1 MRTYDVV
8 IVGGGVVG
16 CAIARRLSL
25 TRATVALLEAASD
38 VGEGAS
44 KGNSGIASCG
54 AETTPGTLESQL
66 ILGSADAWEA
76 LCAAL
81 DTPFE
86 RIGGLNVAL
95 TAEEEERL
103 PAMLAEAKANG
114 VPAEIVS
121 GADARRLEPLL
132 TPAARAALHVPGDG
146 IIDPIRLTIGYA
158 ELAARNNAE
167 ILRATRVTGAR
178 REGDRLTVLET
189 TAGPVGA
196 RWVVN
201 AAGVEADTVAAFAGG
216 AALSS
221 WPRHGQAW
229 LLDRELGRH
238 FRKIVGGIPDEVTRG
253 VYVTPTTNRSVL
265 VGPTARN
272 HEDRDDRRTDG
283 ETLDAIMERGRRLVP
298 SIAREHAIKVFAAN
312 RPAGDPVYRVERDAT
327 VANLVHA
334 AAIRSTGVSSSPAVA
349 EHVRALLHD
358 AGAPVGEDRPDA
370 ILAIQPLPRLLGHT
384 RPEELVALDPR
395 YGQVICACEQVTAAE
410 IAAAFAM
417 RVPPRTLDAV
427 RKRTRATGGRCQ
439 GAYCQAGV
447 SLLCSAYGGLRPED
461 VWPA

>member
-8 IVGGGVVG
+8 IVGGGVIG

-44 KGNSGIASCG
+44 KGNSGIATCG
-54 AETTPGTLESQL
+54 AETAPGTLESQL
-66 ILGSADAWEA
+66 ILASADGWEA

-86 RIGGLNVAL
+86 RIGTLSLAL
-95 TAEEEERL
+95 TAEEEARL
-103 PAMLAEAKANG
+103 PAMLAEARENG
-114 VPAEIVS
+114 VAAEIVP
-121 GADARRLEPLL
+121 GPEARRLEPLV
-132 TPAARAALHVPGDG
+132 TPDVRAALHVPGDG

-158 ELAARNNAE
+158 ELAARNDAT
-167 ILRATRVTGAR
+167 ILRSTQVTGFARDGERLTRV
-178 REGDRLTVLET
+178 ET

-196 RWVVN
+196 RFVVN
-201 AAGVEADTVAAFAGG
+201 AAGVEADTVAGLAGG
-216 AALSS
+216 AALQS
-221 WPRHGQAW
+221 WPRLGQAW
-229 LLDRELGRH
+229 LLDRELGRQ
-238 FRKIVGGIPDEVTRG
+238 FAKVVGGIPDEVTRG

-265 VGPTARN
+265 VGPTALN
-272 HEDRDDRRTDG
+272 HEDRDDRRTDA
-283 ETLDAIMERGRRLVP
+283 ETLDGIMERGRRLVP
-298 SIAREHAIKVFAAN
+298 AISPDRAIKVFAAN

-349 EHVRALLHD
+349 ELVRDLLEE
-358 AGAPVGEDRPDA
+358 AGAPVDGDRPDA
-370 ILAIQPLPRLLGHT
+370 TLALVPMPRLLGHPQ
-384 RPEELVALDPR
+384 PEKLFALDPR

-410 IAAAFAM
+410 IAGAFAM

-439 GAYCQAGV
+439 GAFCMAGV
-447 SLLCSAYGGLRPED
+447 SFLCSAYGGLRPGEL
-461 VWPA
+461 WPS

>member
-44 KGNSGIASCG
+44 KGNSGIATCG
-54 AETTPGTLESQL
+54 AETTPGTLESEL
-66 ILGSADAWEA
+66 ILASAHGWEA

-86 RIGGLNVAL
+86 RIGTLSLAL
-95 TAEEEERL
+95 TADEEARL
-103 PAMLAEAKANG
+103 PHMLAEAKANG
-114 VPAEIVS
+114 VAAEIVS
-121 GADARRLEPLL
+121 GAEARRLEPLV
-132 TPAARAALHVPGDG
+132 TPDVRAALHVPGDG
-146 IIDPIRLTIGYA
+146 IIDPIRLTVGYA
-158 ELAARNNAE
+158 ELAARNGAD
-167 ILRATRVTGAR
+167 IRRSTRVTGAQR
-178 REGDRLTVLET
+178 DGDRVTVLDT

-196 RWVVN
+196 RFVVN
-201 AAGVEADTVAAFAGG
+201 AAGVEADTVAALAGG
-216 AALSS
+216 AELSS

-238 FRKIVGGIPDEVTRG
+238 FAKSVGGIPDEVTRG

-272 HEDRDDRRTDG
+272 HDDRDDRRTDA

-298 SIAREHAIKVFAAN
+298 SIAPERAIKVFAAN

-327 VANLVHA
+327 IANLVHA

-349 EHVRALLHD
+349 ELVRALLEE

-370 ILAIQPLPRLLGHT
+370 TLALLPLPRLLGHPH
-384 RPEELVALDPR
+384 PEALVAVDPR

-439 GAYCQAGV
+439 GAFCQAGV
-447 SLLCSAYGGLRPED
+447 SFLCSAYGGIRPEE